1 MQARKC
7 NCDLVMCDV
16 LLSIMSS
23 FMLCQFVHVPLSQGN
38 TLFVYSIKYVFQGI
52 TITNLSRVG
61 AGITRRTSRNG
72 QISLSTNKRQTS
84 RNGNKILDR
93 TVTSGERGFGMAVS
107 KMAVDIDTG
116 KGIIAYTVGLRLS
129 SGFVFL

>member
-1 MQARKC
+1 MQASKC
-7 NCDLVMCDV
+7 NCDLVICDV

-23 FMLCQFVHVPLSQGN
+23 FMLCQFVHVSLSQGN
-38 TLFVYSIKYVFQGI
+38 TIFVHSIKYMFQGI
-52 TITNLSRVG
+52 TISNLSRVG

-72 QISLSTNKRQTS
+72 QISLSTNKRQTP
-84 RNGNKILDR
+84 RNGNKMLDR

-116 KGIIAYTVGLRLS
+116 KGIIV
-129 SGFVFL
+129 